1 MFEPAKYLTFQETR
15 YDLDEDEI
23 ILLESLITQDYFEN
37 LVPSDYNPYSSNT
50 NFYTVNPNQNDGA
63 MIQVYDNLYR
73 KGYVDSYIEKEKAQK
88 MSLVSQGAIASRT
101 GAFSRVS
108 QLEDSAAGAKLF
120 AVGGLELFNIKEIN
134 HVLDFCN
141 EVSKRKVPEK
151 MKQLFFPNDAF
162 EILFSNES
170 EECSFD
176 VILTII
182 RAAAQ
187 NASKCPSGHTC
198 QRGRRTQKK
207 PLSGE
212 PVGGNVEMVEE
223 TKECQRCHSSIGM
236 GNVEFACI
244 KCNYFVCDNC
254 QHQHVDKMGGMTVVK
269 LKEILIVEYEKLARI
284 PTFNKKLITILN
296 GYGMKRYANIILEG
310 RATFAQIVQ
319 SGNYFL
325 TNVDIWILA
334 LYFKLPI
341 VFVSQSLLIENGK
354 NMLVLYGD
362 QSIESYFFI
371 HPFGVS
377 QNVISRFGLVE
388 LKVSSEVSMIKI
400 PLTAVTP
407 ELRELISR
415 EIDADEPFTL
425 EQFITNFK
433 ISNIKNKI
441 KHVFVRREQGQEQE
455 QEQEQGQEQEQDEEQ

>member
-1 MFEPAKYLTFQETR
+1 
-15 YDLDEDEI
+15 
-23 ILLESLITQDYFEN
+23 
-37 LVPSDYNPYSSNT
+37 
-50 NFYTVNPNQNDGA
+50 
-63 MIQVYDNLYR
+63 MIQVYDNIYR
-73 KGYVDSYIEKEKAQK
+73 KGYVDSYIEKEKVQK
-88 MSLVSQGAIASRT
+88 MSLVSQGAIASSS
-101 GAFSRVS
+101 GAFSRPS
-108 QLEDSAAGAKLF
+108 QLEASATGAKLF
-120 AVGGLELFNIKEIN
+120 PVSGLELFNIKEIN

-141 EVSKRKVPEK
+141 QVSKRKVPEK

-182 RAAAQ
+182 RAVAQ

-212 PVGGNVEMVEE
+212 PGGGNVEIVEE

-269 LKEILIVEYEKLARI
+269 LKEILVGEYEKLARI

-296 GYGMKRYANIILEG
+296 GYGMKKYANIILEG

-388 LKVSSEVSMIKI
+388 LKVSSEISMIKI

-407 ELRELISR
+407 ELREIISH

-425 EQFITNFK
+425 EQFITTFK

-441 KHVFVRREQGQEQE
+441 KHVFVRREQ
-455 QEQEQGQEQEQDEEQ
+455 EQEQGQEQGQLENVSGDEE